1 MPELKVAWESLKFGG
16 AMVYPLLFLGVLAV
30 AIIIDRSV
38 LYARCLR
45 LPTALA
51 DLVETFG
58 FSWVEL
64 EKQLKELGPR
74 NAYGRFLQVVA
85 DNRTKPAWWVES
97 RAGDE
102 AGRIEKTL
110 TRGLWVLE
118 TIVTGAPL
126 LGLLGTITGMMQSF
140 NVIGASSLVAPTQV
154 TAGVAQ
160 ALIATALGLLIAV
173 MALFAFN
180 LFSRMQSHA
189 LDTMERLGSRLVD
202 HIRLDQEGG
211 ESLAGRRQPVAAGSA
226 ALR

>member
-1 MPELKVAWESLKFGG
+1 MSELKVAWESLKFGG

-58 FSWVEL
+58 FSWAEL
-64 EKQLKELGPR
+64 ERQLKELGPR
-74 NAYGRFLQVVA
+74 NAYGRFLQVIA
-85 DNRTKPAWWVES
+85 DNRSKPAWWVES

-211 ESLAGRRQPVAAGSA
+211 EAVAGRRQPVAAGSA
-226 ALR
+226 SLR